1 MDQKQL
7 QLVAQID
14 KIKAELT
21 ALGRL
26 RPGSLS
32 RQARIRGS
40 GYLQLT
46 YTHRGQTRCQY
57 VRPDYAP
64 VIREELATY
73 RRFREL
79 CREWVER
86 ELQLSRLKQQA
97 AAHPSAGAAPPP
109 GGGAPPPPPG
119 GPDDAARPSLG

>member
-1 MDQKQL
+1 MDQKQT
-7 QLVAQID
+7 QLVAQIE

-32 RQARIRGS
+32 TQARIRGR

-79 CREWVER
+79 CREWVAL
-86 ELQLSRLKQQA
+86 ELQLSRLTQQA
-97 AAHPSAGAAPPP
+97 AAHPSAGTAPPP
-109 GGGAPPPPPG
+109 DGGVPRPPPG
-119 GPDDAARPSLG
+119 VPDDAAGTSLG